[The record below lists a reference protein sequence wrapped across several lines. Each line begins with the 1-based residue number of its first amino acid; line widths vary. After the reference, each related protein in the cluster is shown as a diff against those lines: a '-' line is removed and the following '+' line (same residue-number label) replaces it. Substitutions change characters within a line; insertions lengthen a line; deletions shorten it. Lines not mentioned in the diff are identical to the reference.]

1 MSSVRCKQCG
11 LANFPHENECAR
23 CGNWLSKPIKKDRP
37 PRRFSL
43 FSLVAFG
50 VVAIIVYYAFGD
62 FQKSMEEINKNEAQR
77 LATEAKDNPTRLS
90 RSDYQQQRSSQFS
103 SAIKNSNNLSEA
115 KKHNDETQKALSTS
129 EGEPQK

>member
-23 CGNWLSKPIKKDRP
+23 CGNWLSKPKKKDKP
-37 PRRFSL
+37 PKRFSL

-62 FQKSMEEINKNEAQR
+62 FQKSMDEINKNEAQR
-77 LATEAKDNPTRLS
+77 LAVETKDNPNRLS
-90 RSDYQQQRSSQFS
+90 KSEYERQRASQFS
-103 SAIKNSNNLSEA
+103 SAVKNSNNLSEV